1 MAGKYK
7 HTFIPAVSFTGFPN
21 DVKTHFTAGVES
33 EPMPADFIKLMRA
46 KKLTQD
52 APVTEEESTIDDTN
66 EADAEAGKPEGGSG
80 TGEKG

>member
-46 KKLTQD
+46 KGLTQE
-52 APVTEEESTIDDTN
+52 APVTEEESSTN
-66 EADAEAGKPEGGSG
+66 DIAEAEADKPEGRSG
-80 TGEKG
+80 AGKEG

>member
-7 HTFIPAVSFTGFPN
+7 GTFIPAVSFTGFPN

-52 APVTEEESTIDDTN
+52 APVAEEEGSTNDIAET
-66 EADAEAGKPEGGSG
+66 EADKPEGKPG
-80 TGEKG
+80 TREEG